1 MTSAKNLVHE
11 KTDVFGNKTE
21 YVEVIDPF
29 KGVITTVPASDDD
42 QLRRFTCGSD
52 RITVINGSNSHRGV
66 YDDFNKV
73 MDIYEKGFSNPNILN
88 MGKLAEPT
96 FRRRTEQM
104 TEYLGLHHG
113 SKVVEGKTLYRHGK
127 NVTFRATPDGIIEDD
142 PSVVFEYKVRWWS
155 DEELYGERLTDQVRE
170 SEKDQCQWHMFLSGA
185 TTCFLGVWFH
195 PKSDIEWFKI
205 IRDDNHIERLVKK
218 AEAYFANHIATGTPP
233 PADESDGCKAYYQRM
248 EEREATRRP
257 FESDEWAWAVE
268 HHEIKQRMAVDKAR
282 KQELENFMRESMGEI
297 QELYVEGSKS
307 KATCKKPKNSET
319 RTLRITVKD

>member
-1 MTSAKNLVHE
+1 MTSAKNLIHE

-21 YVEVIDPF
+21 YVEVLDPF

-42 QLRRFTCGSD
+42 KLRLFTCGSD

-66 YDDFNKV
+66 YDDFNKA

-88 MGKLAEPT
+88 MGLLAEDT
-96 FRRRTEQM
+96 FRKRTEQM
-104 TEYLGLHHG
+104 WEYLGLHKG
-113 SKVVEGKTLYRHGK
+113 SKVVQGKTLYRHGK
-127 NVTFRATPDGIIEDD
+127 NVTFRASPDGIIEDD

-155 DEELYGERLTDQVRE
+155 GEELYGERLTDQVRE